1 MSVCAAFAEEAFAP
15 VRMPR
20 TGVCKRELARLTRPF
35 LEVLSPTR
43 CAGCERPGALICPA
57 CLNRLGLIDPA
68 TSCMRCG
75 APGGYIICTEC
86 GNPTGASVS
95 GASAADDESPLSRV
109 LATAVFEDPLP
120 RIVRAYKD
128 GGERGLAPLIAQM
141 LLDTAEHAQAE
152 APDRYGGV
160 LAGADA
166 LVFVPATARAYR
178 RRGFDHMEGIV
189 RELGELA
196 GVPVVDALVKH
207 GSADQRRLGRA
218 GRQASSWG
226 AYETVEQVE
235 GMRLLLVDDVIT
247 TGATLRSAARALAD
261 AGAAHIDALAV
272 ARVC

>member
-1 MSVCAAFAEEAFAP
+1 MSVCAVCTKEASVP
-15 VRMPR
+15 VRMPKANVR
-20 TGVCKRELARLTRPF
+20 GKELARLTRPF
-35 LEVLSPTR
+35 LEVLAPTR

-57 CLNRLGLIDPA
+57 CLERLILIDPA

-95 GASAADDESPLSRV
+95 GASAADDESPLDRV

-128 GGERGLAPLIAQM
+128 GGERRLAPLFAQM
-141 LLDTAEHAQAE
+141 LLDTAEHAQTE

-196 GVPVVDALVKH
+196 GVPMADALVKH

-218 GRQASSWG
+218 GRQASSQG
-226 AYETVEQVE
+226 AYETVERVE
-235 GMRLLLVDDVIT
+235 GMGLLLVDDVIT
-247 TGATLRSAARALAD
+247 TGATLRSAARALDD

>member
-1 MSVCAAFAEEAFAP
+1 MSVCAACTKESSAS
-15 VRMPR
+15 VRMPKANVR
-20 TGVCKRELARLTRPF
+20 GKELARLTRPF
-35 LEVLSPTR
+35 LEVLAPTR

-57 CLNRLGLIDPA
+57 CLERLILIDPA

-95 GASAADDESPLSRV
+95 GASAADDESPLDRV

-128 GGERGLAPLIAQM
+128 GGERRLAPLIAQM
-141 LLDTAEHAQAE
+141 LLDTAKHAQTE

-196 GVPVVDALVKH
+196 GVPVADALVKH

-218 GRQASSWG
+218 GRQASSQG
-226 AYETVEQVE
+226 AYETVERVE

>member
-1 MSVCAAFAEEAFAP
+1 MSVCAACTKESSAS
-15 VRMPR
+15 VRMPKANVR
-20 TGVCKRELARLTRPF
+20 GKELARLTRPF
-35 LEVLSPTR
+35 LEVLAPTR

-57 CLNRLGLIDPA
+57 CLERLILIDPA

-95 GASAADDESPLSRV
+95 GASAADDESPLDRV

-128 GGERGLAPLIAQM
+128 GGERRLAPLIAQT
-141 LLDTAEHAQAE
+141 LLDTAEHAQTE

-178 RRGFDHMEGIV
+178 RRGFDHMEGV
-189 RELGELA
+189 ARELSELS
-196 GVPVVDALVKH
+196 GVPLVDALVKH

-218 GRQASSWG
+218 GRQASSQG
-226 AYETVEQVE
+226 AYETVERVE

>member
-1 MSVCAAFAEEAFAP
+1 MSVCAACTKESSAS
-15 VRMPR
+15 VRMPKANVR
-20 TGVCKRELARLTRPF
+20 GKELARLTRPF
-35 LEVLSPTR
+35 LEVLAPTR

-57 CLNRLGLIDPA
+57 CLERLILIDPA

-95 GASAADDESPLSRV
+95 GASAADDESPLDRV

-128 GGERGLAPLIAQM
+128 GGERRLAPLIAQM
-141 LLDTAEHAQAE
+141 LLDTAKHAQAE

-189 RELGELA
+189 RELGELS
-196 GVPVVDALVKH
+196 GVPVADALVKH

-218 GRQASSWG
+218 GRQASSQG
-226 AYETVEQVE
+226 AYETVERVE

>member
-1 MSVCAAFAEEAFAP
+1 MSVCAACTKESSAS
-15 VRMPR
+15 VRMPKANVR
-20 TGVCKRELARLTRPF
+20 GKELARLTRPF
-35 LEVLSPTR
+35 LEVLAPTR

-57 CLNRLGLIDPA
+57 CLERLILIDPA

-95 GASAADDESPLSRV
+95 GASAADDESPLDRV

-128 GGERGLAPLIAQM
+128 GGERRLAPLIAQM
-141 LLDTAEHAQAE
+141 LLDTAEHAQTE

-189 RELGELA
+189 RELGELSGA
-196 GVPVVDALVKH
+196 PLVDALVKH

-218 GRQASSWG
+218 GRQASSQG
-226 AYETVEQVE
+226 AYETVERVE

>member
-1 MSVCAAFAEEAFAP
+1 MSVCAVCTKEASVP

-20 TGVCKRELARLTRPF
+20 TGVRERGLARLARPF
-35 LEVLSPTR
+35 LEALSPTR
-43 CAGCERPGALICPA
+43 CAGCERPGPLICPA
-57 CLNRLGLIDPA
+57 CLDRLVLIDPA
-68 TSCMRCG
+68 TSCIRCG

-86 GNPTGASVS
+86 GNPTGAST
-95 GASAADDESPLSRV
+95 SAASVAADESSLSRV

-128 GGERGLAPLIAQM
+128 GGERRLAPLIAQM
-141 LLDTAEHAQAE
+141 LLDTAKYAEAE
-152 APDRYGGV
+152 APDRYGGI
-160 LAGADA
+160 LAGVDA

-178 RRGFDHMEGIV
+178 RRGFDHMEGV
-189 RELGELA
+189 ARELSELSGA
-196 GVPVVDALVKH
+196 PLVDALVKH

-218 GRQASSWG
+218 GRQASSQG
-226 AYETVEQVE
+226 AYETVERVE
-235 GMRLLLVDDVIT
+235 SMRLLLVDDVIT

>member
-1 MSVCAAFAEEAFAP
+1 MLK
-15 VRMPR
+15 
-20 TGVCKRELARLTRPF
+20 TGVRGKELARLTRPF
-35 LEVLSPTR
+35 LEVLAPTR

-57 CLNRLGLIDPA
+57 CLERLILIDPA

-86 GNPTGASVS
+86 GNPTGASAS
-95 GASAADDESPLSRV
+95 GASAADDESPLDRV

-128 GGERGLAPLIAQM
+128 GGERRLAPLIAQM
-141 LLDTAEHAQAE
+141 LLDTAEHAQTE

-196 GVPVVDALVKH
+196 GVPVADALVKH

-218 GRQASSWG
+218 GRQASSRG

>member
-1 MSVCAAFAEEAFAP
+1 MSVCAACTRESLAS
-15 VRMPR
+15 VRMLK
-20 TGVCKRELARLTRPF
+20 TGVRGKELARLTRPF

-43 CAGCERPGALICPA
+43 CAGCERPGPLICPA
-57 CLNRLGLIDPA
+57 CLNRLVLIDPV

-75 APGGYIICTEC
+75 APGGHIVCTEC
-86 GNPTGASVS
+86 GNPTGTSVSSASV
-95 GASAADDESPLSRV
+95 AAAESPLDRV
-109 LATAVFEDPLP
+109 LATAIFEDPLP

-128 GGERGLAPLIAQM
+128 GGERRLAPLIAQM
-141 LLDTAEHAQAE
+141 LIDTAEHAEAE
-152 APDRYGGV
+152 APDRYGGI

-189 RELGELA
+189 RELGKLA
-196 GVPVVDALVKH
+196 SVSVVDALVKH
-207 GSADQRRLGRA
+207 GSSDQRRLGRA
-218 GRQASSWG
+218 GRQVSSRG
-226 AYETVEQVE
+226 AYETVERVE